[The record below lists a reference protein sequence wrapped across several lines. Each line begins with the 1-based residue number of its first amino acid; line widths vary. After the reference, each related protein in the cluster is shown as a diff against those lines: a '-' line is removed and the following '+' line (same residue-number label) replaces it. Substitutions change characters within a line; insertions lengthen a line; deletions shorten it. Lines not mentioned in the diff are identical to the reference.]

1 MKAGRERDEALR
13 ALRELRATRRRR
25 FVGQIE
31 VMELVY
37 RVYVAA
43 IFGAIALAVVSGAVH
58 DAAIGPGDVADIAAK
73 GPALL
78 GLAVAVAALAGLRSG
93 ARGGPLAI
101 EEAEVQYVLL
111 APIERRLTLR
121 PVALAQL
128 RTALLAGAVLGVVAG
143 NFAFRRL
150 PGSAPVWFACLA
162 LFGALLPLCAL
173 GAALLACGRRLR
185 PRPATA
191 VGLLVVAWSLAD
203 VVLGATTSPATMLG
217 LLATLPLQHGGR
229 ELLAAL
235 GVAVALGAGWVGL
248 RGLGGLSLEAARRRA
263 TLAAEMRFSAS
274 VHDVR
279 TVILLRR
286 QLASEKPRRR
296 PWLRLRAPRLARRP
310 IWRRGWQ
317 SFLRWPAAR
326 LVRVLLADA
335 AAGAVAVA
343 GWAGATPLLVL
354 PGPILF
360 LAALDLVEPLAQ
372 EADHPLRRD
381 LLPLEAKA
389 LIYRHL
395 LAPASAMV
403 AVVLLGTLT
412 AMALG
417 ASGTAAE
424 VGLAMAVPTAALL
437 LCCAALSAT
446 YDPYANLLMPQMG
459 LFQSALPVIAA
470 TVAVGL
476 PLLIARHVV
485 ESGQGPFGA
494 VLSIELT
501 VTFGAW
507 VLALWLGKRVSGQAE
522 VAA

>member
-1 MKAGRERDEALR
+1 MKAAPEQDGRLR
-13 ALRELRATRRRR
+13 ALREMRATRRRR

-58 DAAIGPGDVADIAAK
+58 DAAIGPGEVADIAAK

-101 EEAEVQYVLL
+101 EDAEVQYVLL

-121 PVALAQL
+121 PVALGQL

-150 PGSAPVWFACLA
+150 PGSAPEWFACLA

-173 GAALLACGRRLR
+173 VAALLACGRRLR

-191 VGLLVVAWSLAD
+191 IGLLIVLWSLAD
-203 VVLGATTSPATMLG
+203 VVLGVTTSPATMLG
-217 LLATLPLQHGGR
+217 LLATLPLQHGAR

-235 GVAVALGAGWVGL
+235 GVAVALGAGWLGL
-248 RGLGGLSLEAARRRA
+248 RRLGGISLEAARRRA

-274 VHDVR
+274 VQDVR

-296 PWLRLRAPRLARRP
+296 PWLGLRAPRLARRP
-310 IWRRGWQ
+310 VWRRGWQ
-317 SFLRWPAAR
+317 SLLRWPAAR
-326 LVRVLLADA
+326 LVRVLLAGA

-343 GWAGATPLLVL
+343 GWSEATPLLVL

-360 LAALDLVEPLAQ
+360 VAALDLVEPLAQ

-381 LLPLEAKA
+381 LLPVEAKA

-403 AVVLLGTLT
+403 LMVLLGTLT

-417 ASGTAAE
+417 APGAAAE
-424 VGLAMAVPTAALL
+424 VGLAMAAPTAFAL

-446 YDPYANLLMPQMG
+446 YDPYANLLVPQMG
-459 LFQSALPVIAA
+459 LFQSAVPILAA
-470 TVAVGL
+470 TIAVGL
-476 PLLIARHVV
+476 PLLIARQVAENGH
-485 ESGQGPFGA
+485 SPFGA
-494 VLSIELT
+494 VLSVELT
-501 VTFGAW
+501 VAIGAGA
-507 VLALWLGKRVSGQAE
+507 LALWLGKRVTGQAE
-522 VAA
+522 VAP